1 MIVLMSGIACFM
13 QNNSRRRTPGG
24 VFLLLVKQAD
34 GIQEEKLNLIFTD
47 DRKKTSMMKKRTLP
61 HSRKARAEELRKS
74 LSAGMFCLIL

>member
-1 MIVLMSGIACFM
+1 
-13 QNNSRRRTPGG
+13 
-24 VFLLLVKQAD
+24 LLVKQAD